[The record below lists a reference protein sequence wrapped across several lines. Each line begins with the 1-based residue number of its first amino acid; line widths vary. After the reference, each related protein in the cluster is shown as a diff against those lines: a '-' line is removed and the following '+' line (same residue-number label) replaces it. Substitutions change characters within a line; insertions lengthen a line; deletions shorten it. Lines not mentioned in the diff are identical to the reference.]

1 MHFFIVVYLLDF
13 KFKII
18 FLYDFADAFYCN
30 YFMNT
35 CLEIILVFIL
45 TIMFFPQNLN
55 LLYFIPVFY
64 NYNDYNRKIYK
75 VQITKEED
83 KLNISNLNKKILKN
97 EYKKIIHL

>member
-1 MHFFIVVYLLDF
+1 
-13 KFKII
+13 
-18 FLYDFADAFYCN
+18 
-30 YFMNT
+30 MNT

-64 NYNDYNRKIYK
+64 NYNDYNDYNDYNRKIYK

-97 EYKKIIHL
+97 EYKKNNTPLVFISPFSKSEKVFNNINKVEIA